1 MDPAAAVEA
10 LPDGLLEALTGAEA
24 FPEDASARAG
34 VETVQ
39 THISHVFLS
48 GDRVYKL
55 RKAVRLPFLSF
66 ATRAE
71 RNADCLN
78 EVSLNRRLSP
88 NVYIGVAPLQRQG
101 ADGAWQ
107 VGPVS
112 ELLADSAL
120 EHCVVMRRL
129 PDGRNALSLLE
140 SGELSPEQ
148 IDRLATR
155 IASFHAA
162 HSLGTPA
169 PIEAEEWL
177 RRTWQVV
184 ANTFELGREL
194 DASVLEPEVLDRC
207 EAWLAR
213 LLDTRRAHF
222 ARRREQGRVVDG
234 HADLRLDHV
243 WFEQP
248 EAEPL
253 VVDCVEFDP
262 ELRRIDAACDLSFFA
277 MDLVYHHRRDL
288 AERFLRR
295 YALETDDYD
304 LYAVVDY
311 HVAHRALI
319 RAVVADVA
327 ANEDEIPLAQRRAA
341 LGSAKRH
348 MDLIEELQAPAAG
361 PGLVLVTGTVGSGKS
376 TVADAAAQRLGA
388 TLVSSDRTRKHL
400 AGLAT
405 DARRK
410 AAPGEGLYS
419 EAHTR
424 EVYEGLLDRAEP
436 AVLSGRVVVLDATF
450 SRETWRDEARRWAEQ
465 RGLPLLL
472 LEVRCSEAVALERL
486 AARERDAARVSDA
499 GPEFLAESIRR
510 YEVPGERWAPHHRV
524 VRTDEGDWGDWGEAL
539 DAALAGWPEPP
550 SHDS

>member
-1 MDPAAAVEA
+1 MEPAAALEA
-10 LPDGLLEALTGAEA
+10 LPEGLLAALAGPDA
-24 FPEDASARAG
+24 FPDDATARAG
-34 VETVQ
+34 VESVQ

-55 RKAVRLPFLSF
+55 RKSVRLPFLSF

-78 EVSLNRRLSP
+78 EVALNRRLAP
-88 NVYIGVAPLQRQG
+88 DVYIGIAPLRRQG

-112 ELLADSAL
+112 EALADPAL

-140 SGELSPEQ
+140 AGELSPEQ
-148 IDRLATR
+148 IDRLAVR
-155 IASFHAA
+155 IAHFHAT
-162 HSLGTPA
+162 HSFGTPA
-169 PIEAEEWL
+169 PFEAEEWL

-184 ANTFELGREL
+184 ANTFELGRDL
-194 DASVLEPEVLDRC
+194 DASVLEPEALDRC
-207 EAWLAR
+207 EAWLAQ
-213 LLDTRRAHF
+213 LLDARRALF

-243 WFEQP
+243 WFEEP

-253 VVDCVEFDP
+253 VVDCVEFDA
-262 ELRRIDAACDLSFFA
+262 ELRRIDAACDLSFFT

-288 AERFLRR
+288 AEHFLRC

-327 ANEDEIPLAQRRAA
+327 ANEEEVPPAQRRAA

-348 MDLIEELQAPAAG
+348 MALIEELQSPASG

-376 TVADAAAQRLGA
+376 TVAEAAAQRLGA
-388 TLVSSDRTRKHL
+388 ALVSSDRTRKRL
-400 AGLAT
+400 AGLAS

-419 EAHTR
+419 DAHTR
-424 EVYEGLLDRAEP
+424 EVYEALLARAEP
-436 AVLSGRVVVLDATF
+436 VVLSGRVVVLDATY
-450 SRETWRDEARRWAEQ
+450 SLERWRADARRWAEQ

-472 LEVRCSEAVALERL
+472 LEVRCSEPVALERL
-486 AARERDAARVSDA
+486 AARERDASRVSDA

-510 YEVPGERWAPHHRV
+510 YEAPDERWAPYHRV
-524 VRTDEGDWGDWGEAL
+524 VATDEGDWGGAL
-539 DAALAGWPEPP
+539 EVALAGWPGEGGGA
-550 SHDS
+550 S